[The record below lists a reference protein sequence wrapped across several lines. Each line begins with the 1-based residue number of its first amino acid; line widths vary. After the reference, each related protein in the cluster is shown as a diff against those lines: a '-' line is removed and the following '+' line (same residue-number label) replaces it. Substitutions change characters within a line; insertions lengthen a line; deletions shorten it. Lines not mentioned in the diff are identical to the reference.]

1 MIRIRA
7 SSGGFAV
14 ALLLIA
20 GCGEKVPRS
29 APEQS
34 AGTFEGHVCDLVQAS
49 ELSQIFVS
57 KLTPERQSSSTC
69 TWVNT
74 DTGAPAFSYQVHDY
88 MEDRPTAVA
97 DLPTTKG
104 DDLTIEAKPGLGDDA
119 AWTDVGL
126 FVSRR
131 GRTLQV
137 SPSDEEEPRELF
149 EELASLLLERLEA
162 N

>member
-1 MIRIRA
+1 MRRFRGNPVGIVA
-7 SSGGFAV
+7 

-29 APEQS
+29 AAEQA
-34 AGTFEGHVCDLVQAS
+34 AGTFQGDVCDLVQAS

-57 KLTPERQSSSTC
+57 ELKPESLSSSTC
-69 TWVNT
+69 TWVNA
-74 DTGAPAFSYQVHDY
+74 DTGAPAFSYQLHAY
-88 MEDRPTAVA
+88 MD
-97 DLPTTKG
+97 DLSTDIANFATTIG
-104 DDLTIEAKPGLGDDA
+104 DDLTIEPEPGLGDAA

-137 SPSDEEEPRELF
+137 SPLGDDEPRELY

>member
-1 MIRIRA
+1 MTRIRG

-20 GCGEKVPRS
+20 GCGEKVPRA

-34 AGTFEGHVCDLVQAS
+34 AGSFEGHVCDLIQAS

-57 KLTPERQSSSTC
+57 KLTPEKQSSSTC
-69 TWVNT
+69 IWINA
-74 DTGAPAFSYQVHDY
+74 DTGEPAFSYQLHPY
-88 MEDRPTAVA
+88 MDDLPTAVA
-97 DLPTTKG
+97 DLSTSTE
-104 DDLTIEAKPGLGDDA
+104 DDLTIETKPGLGDAA

-137 SPSDEEEPRELF
+137 SPSDDEEPRELF

>member
-1 MIRIRA
+1 MARIRG

-14 ALLLIA
+14 AFLLIA

-29 APEQS
+29 ATEQS
-34 AGTFEGHVCDLVQAS
+34 AGGFEGHVCDLVQAS
-49 ELSQIFVS
+49 ELSQIFVG

-69 TWVNT
+69 TWVDT
-74 DTGAPAFSYQVHDY
+74 DTNEPAFSYQVHAY
-88 MEDRPTAVA
+88 MEDLPTAVA
-97 DLPTTKG
+97 DLPTTTG
-104 DDLTIEAKPGLGDDA
+104 DDLTIETKPGLGDAA
-119 AWTDVGL
+119 AWTDVGF

-137 SPSDEEEPRELF
+137 SPFGDEDPRELF

>member
-1 MIRIRA
+1 MTRIRGI
-7 SSGGFAV
+7 SGGFAV
-14 ALLLIA
+14 ALLLLA

-29 APEQS
+29 AGEQS
-34 AGTFEGHVCDLVQAS
+34 AGTFEGHVCDLVQAG
-49 ELSQIFVS
+49 ELSQIFVG
-57 KLTPERQSSSTC
+57 KLTPERQAPSTC

-74 DTGAPAFSYQVHDY
+74 ETGDPAFSYQLHAY
-88 MEDRPTAVA
+88 MEDLPASVA
-97 DLPTTKG
+97 DLTTAT
-104 DDLTIEAKPGLGDDA
+104 DDTLTIETKPGLGDSA
-119 AWTDVGL
+119 VWTDVGL

-137 SPSDEEEPRELF
+137 SPLGDEEPQELF

>member
-1 MIRIRA
+1 MTRIREI
-7 SSGGFAV
+7 SGGFAC
-14 ALLLIA
+14 LLLLLA

-57 KLTPERQSSSTC
+57 KLTPEAQSSSTC

-74 DTGAPAFSYQVHDY
+74 ETGEPAFSYQVHDY
-88 MEDRPTAVA
+88 MEDLPTTVA
-97 DLPTTKG
+97 DLTSAKD
-104 DDLTIEAKPGLGDDA
+104 DDLTIETKPGLGDSA
-119 AWTDVGL
+119 VWTDVGL

-137 SPSDEEEPRELF
+137 SPLGDEEPRELF